1 MDRPRGASVW
11 LEGRNNFIFVFDWNW
26 RDGSRMRWTSVLTL
40 LGVGPGCRPVKDVWF
55 IRQLLET
62 EDGHEKSPKNY
73 LHGTQQNRRNENIIF
88 TVHIS
93 KTFTR
98 SVSSS
103 VDSPLQSTESIFGRF
118 IDNMVEVLLIMSSCY
133 VRLTFSLT

>member
-1 MDRPRGASVW
+1 MGPSVW
-11 LEGRNNFIFVFDWNW
+11 LEGRNDFIFVFDW

-55 IRQLLET
+55 IHQQLET

-93 KTFTR
+93 K
-98 SVSSS
+98 
-103 VDSPLQSTESIFGRF
+103 
-118 IDNMVEVLLIMSSCY
+118 EVFY
-133 VRLTFSLT
+133 GTQFHPTVVRW